1 MSEEDIDKIG
11 LYSWKV
17 DHNISRAAYNSLPD
31 HANNIPFI
39 SLKEAQSLIDN
50 YSDTLCDY
58 YDMCKH
64 SCLCFAGPYAKD
76 QKCSKCGADRFDRN
90 GKPFQRFLYIKII
103 PRLQKMYNHPSTK
116 ERLMYRDKSTR
127 EYDNSNI
134 QDIFDGSMYR
144 ILLEKEIEVDGRKLG
159 TKYFADDRDIA
170 LSFSSDGFCPFDN
183 GSGTCWPLVLFNLN
197 LPPEERVHTR
207 EILSVGLIPGPK
219 KPEDFDSFIYP
230 LVEELLQLT
239 VGVHTWDAD
248 LGSFFTLR
256 AHLLYVSGDTPA
268 VSMIMHM
275 KGTGS
280 FHPCR
285 MCNATSVRHS
295 QNCNP
300 NQLYLPLQSSATDP
314 TVPDHDPY
322 NLPCRTHYQFIRQA
336 REVAAASSAAEKE
349 RLGQKHGIK
358 GLSILEKLPTIDF
371 PLSFPVDAMHN
382 LFENI
387 LKLQVNLFSGA
398 VKDLADEDFVLTT
411 RQWAAVGEAT
421 AAAGATIPS
430 SFAARPPDF
439 VKNRQACTADTWSF
453 WLQYIAP
460 VLLDGLL
467 ESRFYKHFM
476 RFSSLVRECL
486 AYEMPRE
493 RLAGLKT
500 DWIKWGVDF
509 YR

>member
-285 MCNATSVRHS
+285 MCNATSV
-295 QNCNP
+295 
-300 NQLYLPLQSSATDP
+300 
-314 TVPDHDPY
+314 
-322 NLPCRTHYQFIRQA
+322 
-336 REVAAASSAAEKE
+336 
-349 RLGQKHGIK
+349 
-358 GLSILEKLPTIDF
+358 
-371 PLSFPVDAMHN
+371 
-382 LFENI
+382 
-387 LKLQVNLFSGA
+387 
-398 VKDLADEDFVLTT
+398 
-411 RQWAAVGEAT
+411 
-421 AAAGATIPS
+421 
-430 SFAARPPDF
+430 
-439 VKNRQACTADTWSF
+439 
-453 WLQYIAP
+453 
-460 VLLDGLL
+460 
-467 ESRFYKHFM
+467 
-476 RFSSLVRECL
+476 
-486 AYEMPRE
+486 
-493 RLAGLKT
+493 
-500 DWIKWGVDF
+500 
-509 YR
+509 

>member
-1 MSEEDIDKIG
+1 M
-11 LYSWKV
+11 
-17 DHNISRAAYNSLPD
+17 
-31 HANNIPFI
+31 IP
-39 SLKEAQSLIDN
+39 
-50 YSDTLCDY
+50 
-58 YDMCKH
+58 
-64 SCLCFAGPYAKD
+64 
-76 QKCSKCGADRFDRN
+76 
-90 GKPFQRFLYIKII
+90 
-103 PRLQKMYNHPSTK
+103 
-116 ERLMYRDKSTR
+116 
-127 EYDNSNI
+127 
-134 QDIFDGSMYR
+134 
-144 ILLEKEIEVDGRKLG
+144 
-159 TKYFADDRDIA
+159 
-170 LSFSSDGFCPFDN
+170 
-183 GSGTCWPLVLFNLN
+183 
-197 LPPEERVHTR
+197 
-207 EILSVGLIPGPK
+207 
-219 KPEDFDSFIYP
+219 
-230 LVEELLQLT
+230 
-239 VGVHTWDAD
+239 
-248 LGSFFTLR
+248 
-256 AHLLYVSGDTPA
+256 
-268 VSMIMHM
+268 
-275 KGTGS
+275 
-280 FHPCR
+280 
-285 MCNATSVRHS
+285 
-295 QNCNP
+295 
-300 NQLYLPLQSSATDP
+300 
-314 TVPDHDPY
+314 
-322 NLPCRTHYQFIRQA
+322 NLPCHTHYQFIRQA

-387 LKLQVNLFSGA
+387 LKLQVNLLSGA